1 LKLLEGLYR
10 LFFLVCRRRGSD
22 DTGKL
27 VASVPTVDV
36 LSNEAPSV
44 GKGVGSGVM
53 SSVGTNVRTSR
64 VTGTGVWG
72 IRGWCLRSGASDGVT
87 GAGVTGGGNGALCG
101 WLAGGRICYAFYPK
115 F

>member
-1 LKLLEGLYR
+1 MQLLEGLYR

-27 VASVPTVDV
+27 VASVPTVGV

-53 SSVGTNVRTSR
+53 NSVGTNVRTSR

-72 IRGWCLRSGASDGVT
+72 IRGCLEV
-87 GAGVTGGGNGALCG
+87 C
-101 WLAGGRICYAFYPK
+101 LAWGIDRRGCFGDR
-115 F
+115 